1 MKNINKLVGVG
12 LILAL
17 MAIGLFAFNLYR
29 QGVLDSTTA
38 FELYLESFGVWEAL
52 VFIMIQIILV
62 MIPFM
67 PTTLG
72 GIVGIVLFGP
82 FLGFLY
88 NYFAICTGSCI
99 NFLLSKKFGLAI
111 TKRMIGKTLLEK
123 NLDLISDQDK
133 FNKVFTAAIFLPGA
147 PDDYLCYLAGLTK
160 MRFSQFLK
168 IILLGKPLSIA
179 VFTFGAATIF
189 HFLLALFRN

>member
-1 MKNINKLVGVG
+1 MKNMNKLISVG
-12 LILAL
+12 LLISLI
-17 MAIGLFAFNLYR
+17 AIGVFASNLYK
-29 QGVLDSTTA
+29 QGVLDSA
-38 FELYLESFGVWEAL
+38 ASFEKYLEGFGAWEAL
-52 VFIMIQIILV
+52 VFIIIQIIQV

-88 NYFAICTGSCI
+88 NYLAICTGSCI
-99 NFLLSKKFGLAI
+99 NFALSRKFGLSI
-111 TKRMIGKTLLEK
+111 TKKMIGKSLLEK
-123 NLDLISDQDK
+123 NLELISDQDK

-160 MRFSQFLK
+160 MKFSYFLRV
-168 IILLGKPLSIA
+168 IVMGKPLSIA
-179 VFTFGAATIF
+179 IFSFGATAIF
-189 HFLLALFRN
+189 HFIMALLRK